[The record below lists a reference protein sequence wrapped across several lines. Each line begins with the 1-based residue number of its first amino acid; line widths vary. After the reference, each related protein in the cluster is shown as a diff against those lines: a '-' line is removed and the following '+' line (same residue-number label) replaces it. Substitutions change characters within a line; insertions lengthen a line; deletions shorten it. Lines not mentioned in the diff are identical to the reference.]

1 MLTRLTPDTVRP
13 VRPPFAGIYTHG
25 TQLDAP
31 SRLIALSGQIG
42 IPLDGPTPSDFAAQ
56 CHQAMDHVEALL
68 AASDMTLSDIL
79 RVTYY
84 LTRAEDL
91 PQLSTIRQS
100 RWHSETPPAVTT
112 LVVAAL
118 ASPELLVE
126 IEVLAGV

>member
-1 MLTRLTPDTVRP
+1 MLTRLSPSTVRP
-13 VRPPFAGIYTHG
+13 VPPQFAGIYTHG
-25 TQLDAP
+25 TRLEAP

-42 IPLDGPTPSDFAAQ
+42 IPLEGPTPPDFAGQ

-68 AASDMTLSDIL
+68 NASDMGLADIL

-84 LTRAEDL
+84 LTRPDDL
-91 PQLSTIRQS
+91 PELSAIRQS
-100 RWHSETPPAVTT
+100 RWRTDTPPAVTT
-112 LVVAAL
+112 LVVAGL